1 MEHSGHLTRRRT
13 LVALSVSACAL
24 ATATSLGAQQM
35 RKVRVGSTL
44 DDAITPILYGIQS
57 GLFGQLGIDVQL
69 QSFASGA
76 ALTSAVVG
84 GAIDVGKSSMF
95 ALFAAHAHGVPL
107 KIVAGAAQYT
117 SQAPTSELIVAT
129 DSSVKS
135 AADLDGKTVAA
146 SALNSLDAIA
156 TRAWVD
162 QHGGRSSTLNFIELP
177 NTAMIPAVEE
187 GRVAAAS
194 PSNPALQ
201 EALDTGKVRVLAP
214 SFDAIGDRFL
224 IAAWFCTAA
233 YIAQNNDA
241 VRRFAEG
248 VGRAS
253 TFTNAHH
260 ADTVQLLANYAH
272 MPADVIA
279 KMNRLTNATSVDP
292 KAIEPSIAAAVKYG
306 IIDKT
311 FPATDLIADLG
322 TGHS

>member
-1 MEHSGHLTRRRT
+1 MGHSCHLTRRHA
-13 LVALSVSACAL
+13 LVALSGSAFVL
-24 ATATSLGAQQM
+24 AAPTPLLPQPMT
-35 RKVRVGSTL
+35 KVRVGSTL
-44 DDAITPILYGIQS
+44 DDAVTPILYGIRS

-76 ALTSAVVG
+76 ALTSAVIG

-107 KIVAGAAQYT
+107 KIVAGAAQYS

-129 DSSVKS
+129 DSPIKS
-135 AADLDGKTVAA
+135 AADLEGKTVAA

-162 QHGGRSSTLNFIELP
+162 QHGGRSSTINFIELP
-177 NTAMIPAVEE
+177 NTAMIAAVEE

-201 EALDTGKVRVLAP
+201 EALDGGKVRVLAH
-214 SFDAIGDRFL
+214 SFDAVGDRFL

-233 YIAQNNDA
+233 YIAQNIDA

-248 VGRAS
+248 VRRSS

-260 ADTVQLLANYAH
+260 AETVQLLADYAH

-279 KMNRLTNATSVDP
+279 KMNRLTNATSVEP
-292 KAIEPSIAAAVKYG
+292 TAIEPSIAAAVKYG
-306 IIDKT
+306 IIDRS

-322 TGHS
+322 TGNP